1 MNGGDRM
8 QNRLKSPVLWTSIF
22 ALFYFV
28 MKNWIGF
35 EIPMWQEFVD
45 FVMAIVVALGVVNN
59 PTNKDNI

>member
-1 MNGGDRM
+1 M
-8 QNRLKSPVLWTSIF
+8 QNRLKSPVLWTAIL

-45 FVMAIVVALGVVNN
+45 LVMAVAIGLGVVNN
-59 PTNKDNI
+59 PTNKNNI